1 MVSIIIAVKGFNDFL
16 KESLQKCLK
25 LTYQD
30 YEIIILPDEE
40 FPYEDPKV
48 RVIPTG
54 ACLPAKKRDI
64 GSAQA
69 KGEILAF
76 LDDDAYPSKNWLT
89 CALKNFE
96 DADVAAVGGPAVTPP
111 TEDFLRRSSGLV
123 YESFATSGTFRYRY
137 IKAKKRL
144 VDDYPSCNLLVRK
157 DIFEQLGGFKT
168 NFWPGEDTHLCLE
181 ITKRLNKKIVYD
193 PEALV
198 FHHRRPLF
206 LPHLKQISSYALHR
220 GYFVKRFPETS
231 LRWQY
236 FIPTVFLAWLVLGL
250 GFAFFDHSFAYVY
263 AGSVLA
269 YSLFVLANVFNK
281 RDIKMTALVT
291 LGVFLTHICYGLYFI
306 FGLIASGLKEEAGT

>member
-25 LTYQD
+25 LAYQD
-30 YEIIILPDEE
+30 YEIIVLPDEE
-40 FPYEDPKV
+40 FTYPEGRV

-54 ACLPAKKRDI
+54 PCLPAKKRNI

-76 LDDDAYPSKNWLT
+76 LDDDAYPSESWLT

-111 TEDFLRRSSGLV
+111 TEDFLRRSSGRI
-123 YESFATSGTFRYRY
+123 YESFLASGTFRYRY

-144 VDDYPSCNLLVRK
+144 VDDYPSCNLIVRK
-157 DIFEQLGGFKT
+157 DIFERLGGFKT

-206 LPHLKQISSYALHR
+206 LPHLKQICSYALHR

-236 FIPTVFLAWLVLGL
+236 FIPTVFLVWLVLGL
-250 GFAFFDHSFAYVY
+250 YFAFFDNSFAYVY
-263 AGSVLA
+263 AGSILA
-269 YSLFVLANVFNK
+269 YGLFVLANVFNK
-281 RDIKMTALVT
+281 RDIKMAALVT

-306 FGLIASGLKEEAGT
+306 FGLIAPSLKEEAGT